1 MSDHLKLRQAS
12 GVAIDGRAVLLE
24 GPSGC
29 GKSTL
34 ALMLLDRGATLIGD
48 DGVALEMRGEALWA
62 HPPPNI
68 TGLLEVRGVGLLEF
82 PVTSAPVALVLD
94 LAGEMPRY
102 VEEAEPIEVEGAN
115 IPRLAFDP
123 AGPAG
128 AIRAEQA
135 LVRHGLPREG
145 TT

>member
-1 MSDHLKLRQAS
+1 MIEHWTLRHAS
-12 GVAIDGRAVLLE
+12 CVAIDGRAVLLE

-34 ALMLLDRGATLIGD
+34 ALMLLDRGAVLVGD
-48 DGVALEMRGEALWA
+48 DGVALGMRDGILWA

-82 PVTSAPVALVLD
+82 PVTSAPLSLVLD
-94 LAGEMPRY
+94 LAQDMQRY
-102 VEEAEPIEVEGAN
+102 IEQAETIELEGAA
-115 IPRLAFDP
+115 IPKLGFDP
-123 AGPAG
+123 GGPAG

-135 LVRHGLPREG
+135 LALHGLSGGG
-145 TT
+145 TK